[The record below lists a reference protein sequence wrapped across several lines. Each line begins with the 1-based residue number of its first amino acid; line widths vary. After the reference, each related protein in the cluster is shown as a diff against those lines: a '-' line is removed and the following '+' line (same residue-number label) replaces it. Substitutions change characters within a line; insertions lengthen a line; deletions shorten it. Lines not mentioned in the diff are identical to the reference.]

1 MLVLLLTAF
10 LAIILEIDE
19 DELTEEE
26 TGGKMIHG
34 DVFRCPPYANLF
46 SALMGSGAQI
56 FFTILLL
63 LTSVVLGV
71 FKATRR
77 CVLLT
82 AVIVIY
88 ALCSVFGGMVA
99 GRLFKQLKGKNW
111 VWNVILTSA
120 IFPFPLGAV
129 FAVVNTVA

>member
-1 MLVLLLTAF
+1 
-10 LAIILEIDE
+10 
-19 DELTEEE
+19 
-26 TGGKMIHG
+26 MIHG

-71 FKATRR
+71 FKVTRR

-88 ALCSVFGGMVA
+88 ALFGVFGGMASNSSRWFDPPNGCHSLRTCVCCRPIVSCPPREHCA
-99 GRLFKQLKGKNW
+99 
-111 VWNVILTSA
+111 
-120 IFPFPLGAV
+120 P
-129 FAVVNTVA
+129 

>member
-19 DELTEEE
+19 DELTKEE
-26 TGGKMIHG
+26 TGWKMIHG

-88 ALCSVFGGMVA
+88 AVCGVFGGMVA

>member
-1 MLVLLLTAF
+1 
-10 LAIILEIDE
+10 
-19 DELTEEE
+19 
-26 TGGKMIHG
+26 MIHG

-88 ALCSVFGGMVA
+88 AVCGVFGGMVA

-129 FAVVNTVA
+129 FAVVNTVAWNSNSTAALPVTTIAVSVVSLFSSPL

>member
-46 SALMGSGAQI
+46 SALMGAGAQI

-63 LTSVVLGV
+63 LTS
-71 FKATRR
+71 R
-77 CVLLT
+77 
-82 AVIVIY
+82 
-88 ALCSVFGGMVA
+88 
-99 GRLFKQLKGKNW
+99 
-111 VWNVILTSA
+111 
-120 IFPFPLGAV
+120 
-129 FAVVNTVA
+129 